1 MFNQNTARA
10 REVEKSNLTLQ
21 GFVYTYIA
29 TLKWTKM
36 SMFIHACGIHMV
48 FCYITIQYNKSS
60 MSESLLI
67 SKQHSISCFSNILN
81 TN

>member
-36 SMFIHACGIHMV
+36 SKFMTVIHACGMHIV
-48 FCYITIQYNKSS
+48 FYYITIQQ
-60 MSESLLI
+60 EL
-67 SKQHSISCFSNILN
+67 HE
-81 TN
+81 